1 MIERKKGDLWAIY
14 IYETLSHFGVD
25 CEAQAAISLPLDRLS
40 YLCLISF
47 FSLLCS
53 QKALVMMESEMW
65 DERGVTVNGQTG
77 GRFSDLVDD
86 AHIRLLFL
94 FVAY

>member
-1 MIERKKGDLWAIY
+1 
-14 IYETLSHFGVD
+14 
-25 CEAQAAISLPLDRLS
+25 
-40 YLCLISF
+40 
-47 FSLLCS
+47 
-53 QKALVMMESEMW
+53 MESEMW
-65 DERGVTVNGQTG
+65 DERGGGTVNGQTG

>member
-1 MIERKKGDLWAIY
+1 MGNLHIRDFESLWGRLRGAS
-14 IYETLSHFGVD
+14 SHFSTSGS
-25 CEAQAAISLPLDRLS
+25 AIISLFDL
-40 YLCLISF
+40 F

>member
-1 MIERKKGDLWAIY
+1 MGNLHIRDFESLWGRLRGAS
-14 IYETLSHFGVD
+14 SHFSTSGS
-25 CEAQAAISLPLDRLS
+25 AIISLFDLF
-40 YLCLISF
+40 F